1 MYQLLYDLLLNKT
14 KEERIEII
22 SAIYEKAATPVLC
35 HIGLD

>member
-14 KEERIEII
+14 KEERMEII
-22 SAIYEKAATPVLC
+22 SAIYENGAAPILC